1 MQGRIFRG
9 AKKSNWAIRRRY
21 CLVELDARV
30 DAVVNAIRAK
40 ATGGLKVGIGDSSR
54 AVRLNVVLRLG
65 ALLRRCSEGMA
76 MKIHRVSLVRESVE
90 LLRQVRSALTNDSSH
105 SLMVSLDEVIVNLE
119 SYLYEGHDDPGRIGE
134 ILKVL
139 AQGLGTVP
147 AIQKIIE
154 FLSKQ

>member
-1 MQGRIFRG
+1 
-9 AKKSNWAIRRRY
+9 
-21 CLVELDARV
+21 
-30 DAVVNAIRAK
+30 
-40 ATGGLKVGIGDSSR
+40 
-54 AVRLNVVLRLG
+54 
-65 ALLRRCSEGMA
+65 

-119 SYLYEGHDDPGRIGE
+119 SYLYEDHDDPGRIGE

>member
-1 MQGRIFRG
+1 
-9 AKKSNWAIRRRY
+9 
-21 CLVELDARV
+21 
-30 DAVVNAIRAK
+30 
-40 ATGGLKVGIGDSSR
+40 VGIGDSSR

-76 MKIHRVSLVRESVE
+76 MKKHRFSLVRESVE

-119 SYLYEGHDDPGRIGE
+119 SYLHEGHDDPGRIGE